1 MDNLQNKILL
11 KDKIDTVLYHGSC
24 SDGFGS
30 AFIVRLYYK
39 ENYGVEMANKIQ
51 YIPMYYSQKESFE
64 EFLKNMTNKNIL
76 MCDFSYPYDKLMML
90 INVAASFFII
100 DHHKTAKENLISLP
114 DYLKIIDMDKS
125 GVGITWEYFFPNRTL
140 PIFLSYIQEQDLYLF
155 RIEKTVEFIT
165 FFYEQEFDFDLWEK
179 YLKKK
184 YINMAILKGTEWLE
198 YKNIIIKHAIDR
210 AACIMQNINNKWYAI
225 VYSNSPIFKSE
236 IGNKLFNKFWF
247 ADFSVIWDYDLN
259 HNKTILSF
267 RSTNDRVDCSEIAH
281 KYNGG
286 GHRNASACIFY
297 SLVGCLPEEKIN
309 DHNILSILLDDSN
322 YSKGNIKIN
331 NMIPLGTQSVTPLGT
346 QSVTPCEHTM
356 TYTYILFK
364 KEINNEWSEKHLDFL
379 KNKTKDCN
387 LIVFQKISDK
397 ITIINDE
404 IIKIKDYV
412 IIYNEQSITKSD
424 ILLQYM
430 VYINKNIQLTF
441 SSEKE
446 FTDII
451 NI

>member
-1 MDNLQNKILL
+1 MDNLQNKTLL
-11 KDKIDTVLYHGSC
+11 KDNIDTVLYHGSC

-39 ENYGVEMANKIQ
+39 ENYGIEMANKIQ

-64 EFLKNMTNKNIL
+64 EFLKEMTNKNIL

-90 INVAASFFII
+90 INVSASFLII
-100 DHHKTAKENLISLP
+100 DHHKTAKDDLNLLP
-114 DYLKIIDMDKS
+114 NDLKIFDMDKS
-125 GVGITWEYFFPNRTL
+125 GVGITWEYFFPDRTL

-184 YINMAILKGTEWLE
+184 YINMAILKGTSWLE
-198 YKNIIIKHAIDR
+198 YKNIIIKRVIDR
-210 AACIMQNINNKWYAI
+210 ASCIIQNINNKWYAI

-236 IGNKLFNKFWF
+236 IGNKLFDKFWF
-247 ADFSVIWDYDLN
+247 ADFSIIWDYDLN
-259 HNKTILSF
+259 NNKTVLSF
-267 RSTNDRVDCSEIAH
+267 RSTNDRADCSEIAH

-286 GHRNASACIFY
+286 GHRNASACVFY
-297 SLVGCLPEEKIN
+297 NLVGCLPEEKIN
-309 DHNILSILLDDSN
+309 DYNILSILLDDSN
-322 YSKGNIKIN
+322 YSKGNIKI
-331 NMIPLGTQSVTPLGT
+331 SD
-346 QSVTPCEHTM
+346 M

-364 KEINNEWSEKHLDFL
+364 KEMRNEWSEKHFDFI

-387 LIVFQKISDK
+387 LIVFQKLSDK
-397 ITIINDE
+397 ITIVNNE
-404 IIKIKDYV
+404 VIKMKDYV
-412 IIYNEQSITKSD
+412 IVYNEQSITKSD
-424 ILLQYM
+424 MLLQYM